1 MAAMPYS
8 HQCPQCRKPVDP
20 LRARAVALIDGH
32 FLYFCSTSCRERQRT
47 GREATTEVSAVQI
60 IEAEPTGQYANL
72 PASSSAQTAQHD
84 LSAYGDGALDDGE
97 NRLPEP
103 AGSGLFRWAVAA
115 AVLVFTAAGLVVF
128 LFKGM

>member
-1 MAAMPYS
+1 MAAMPYT

-72 PASSSAQTAQHD
+72 PATGSGSQA
-84 LSAYGDGALDDGE
+84 LSYGDGTDGDDGE

-115 AVLVFTAAGLVVF
+115 AVLVLTAAGLVVF